1 MKQSGSPIPRQ
12 SIVQR
17 CLKDATLLSTL
28 SQVARSVLTLA
39 VPDSNHDNHTSSSS
53 GMQKTI
59 PRSAMVLSG
68 VGRILSFF
76 TATVIELADRRPM
89 DDTKL
94 RAIYSFIM
102 DGLKVTKQG
111 SSHESNNRAAN
122 EGMDRRA
129 HALTAGYGENP
140 ALELWRKSSCMILAQ
155 LCQKTKLAKPVL
167 KSIVVA
173 LMQLFVQVSGL
184 SEYEQQ
190 EAEQQSSMTA
200 ASLHRSH
207 RLHHKTGEIPAMDI
221 LTVLTLLAQQQK
233 LVFGPNML
241 LAALADVSAWS
252 RTSATARSIS
262 PTETNAQTITQATV
276 VSSSCF
282 LHCLERLQKEQKYD
296 MESLM
301 RALATTL
308 IAALKPATEEEEEIT
323 SSLLKPCLASRVLT
337 HCISRGMFPDR
348 IITFVIWRVFQGQG
362 QGGGLLKSS
371 VITSV
376 KKRSSSVGKDRTAS
390 FSEDDDGNIFLLYSI
405 TFSPPPPFTPPSPPP
420 PSPPFPS
427 FVTTLTYSCSSLT
440 FVLPLAPSG
449 DRKET
454 LRVLRCV
461 AQRCPLIFDNCVQ
474 AAYKA
479 VAEGGFGETTTTGGG
494 DADNSRLVSDDN

>member
-1 MKQSGSPIPRQ
+1 M
-12 SIVQR
+12 V
-17 CLKDATLLSTL
+17 
-28 SQVARSVLTLA
+28 
-39 VPDSNHDNHTSSSS
+39 
-53 GMQKTI
+53 
-59 PRSAMVLSG
+59 PRSAIVLSG

-94 RAIYSFIM
+94 RAIYSFVM
-102 DGLKVTKQG
+102 DGLKLTKQG
-111 SSHESNNRAAN
+111 SSNESNSRAAN
-122 EGMDRRA
+122 EGMDRRTN
-129 HALTAGYGENP
+129 ALTTGYGDNP
-140 ALELWRKSSCMILAQ
+140 VFELWRKSSCMIIAQ
-155 LCQKTKLAKPVL
+155 ICQKTKLAKLVL

-184 SEYEQQ
+184 SEYVQQ
-190 EAEQQSSMTA
+190 EAEQQSSIA
-200 ASLHRSH
+200 VSSLHRSH
-207 RLHHKTGEIPAMDI
+207 RLHHRTGEVPAMDI

-252 RTSATARSIS
+252 RTSSSSRSIS
-262 PTETNAQTITQATV
+262 PTETSALTITQATV

-308 IAALKPATEEEEEIT
+308 IAALKPASEEEE
-323 SSLLKPCLASRVLT
+323 SSSGLLKPCLASRVLT

-390 FSEDDDGNIFLLYSI
+390 FSEDDDGNTVL
-405 TFSPPPPFTPPSPPP
+405 
-420 PSPPFPS
+420 
-427 FVTTLTYSCSSLT
+427 TT
-440 FVLPLAPSG
+440 
-449 DRKET
+449 
-454 LRVLRCV
+454 
-461 AQRCPLIFDNCVQ
+461 
-474 AAYKA
+474 
-479 VAEGGFGETTTTGGG
+479 
-494 DADNSRLVSDDN
+494 

>member
-1 MKQSGSPIPRQ
+1 MFARAVQLCTITGTVWSFLDGVKQSGSPLPRQ

-17 CLKDATLLSTL
+17 CLKDAALLSIL
-28 SQVARSVLTLA
+28 SQVARSALALA
-39 VPDSNHDNHTSSSS
+39 VPDSNHDNHGSSSS
-53 GMQKTI
+53 GSGMQKI
-59 PRSAMVLSG
+59 VPRSAMVLSG

-111 SSHESNNRAAN
+111 SSNESTHRAAN

-129 HALTAGYGENP
+129 NALTAGYGENG
-140 ALELWRKSSCMILAQ
+140 AFELWRKSSCMIIAQ
-155 LCQKTKLAKPVL
+155 ICQKTKLAKPVL

-184 SEYEQQ
+184 NEYEQQ
-190 EAEQQSSMTA
+190 EAEQRSSISVS
-200 ASLHRSH
+200 SLHRGH
-207 RLHHKTGEIPAMDI
+207 RLHHRTGEVPAMDI

-252 RTSATARSIS
+252 RTSSTARSIS
-262 PTETNAQTITQATV
+262 PTETSAQSITQATV

-282 LHCLERLQKEQKYD
+282 LHCLERLQKEQKFD
-296 MESLM
+296 MEPLM

-308 IAALKPATEEEEEIT
+308 IAALKPASEDDEEE
-323 SSLLKPCLASRVLT
+323 SSSGLLKPCLASRVLT

-376 KKRSSSVGKDRTAS
+376 KRRSSSAGKDRTAS
-390 FSEDDDGNIFLLYSI
+390 FSEDDDGNTIRS
-405 TFSPPPPFTPPSPPP
+405 
-420 PSPPFPS
+420 
-427 FVTTLTYSCSSLT
+427 
-440 FVLPLAPSG
+440 
-449 DRKET
+449 
-454 LRVLRCV
+454 
-461 AQRCPLIFDNCVQ
+461 
-474 AAYKA
+474 
-479 VAEGGFGETTTTGGG
+479 
-494 DADNSRLVSDDN
+494 